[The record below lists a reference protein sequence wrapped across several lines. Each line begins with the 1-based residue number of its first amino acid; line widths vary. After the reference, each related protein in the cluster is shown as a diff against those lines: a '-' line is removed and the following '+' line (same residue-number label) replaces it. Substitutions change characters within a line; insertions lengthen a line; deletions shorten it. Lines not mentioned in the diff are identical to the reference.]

1 LKNEPAL
8 VCSGIREHYYPRT
21 AKDSLPQ
28 NLETVAVAVAD
39 KLDMLNTA
47 FSLDMIPTGAADPFA
62 LRRTAQ
68 GIIQLILG
76 SGISLGLHDLTSEAI
91 RLLDAQQKLGLDRSK
106 LQQELIEFLLQRQR
120 WYMQQRNIRYDLIEA
135 VLQFRPSERVESKA
149 LPVEQL
155 QLAEFL
161 GQHLETDIFKRS
173 VEAIVR
179 AENISKKYP
188 NKIVEKIDESALK
201 LPEEKNFFAALQ
213 PILDSDQNT
222 RWTPEKYLKQLH
234 SIEPVVTVFFDDVMV
249 MDDDPVKCGNRLWLC
264 MQLAKWSGQHLDLQ
278 ALVFA

>member
-1 LKNEPAL
+1 MPTKRTFPA
-8 VCSGIREHYYPRT
+8 CWISR
-21 AKDSLPQ
+21 
-28 NLETVAVAVAD
+28 
-39 KLDMLNTA
+39 KLQEN
-47 FSLDMIPTGAADPFA
+47 
-62 LRRTAQ
+62 
-68 GIIQLILG
+68 
-76 SGISLGLHDLTSEAI
+76 
-91 RLLDAQQKLGLDRSK
+91 LLD
-106 LQQELIEFLLQRQR
+106 FLLQRQR
-120 WYMQQRNIRYDLIEA
+120 WFLQERGIRYDLIEA
-135 VLQFRPSERVESKA
+135 VLQNQPGKKQPQENRGYGA

-155 QLAEFL
+155 QFADFL

-234 SIEPVVTVFFDDVMV
+234 SIEPVVTGFFEDVMV

-264 MQLAKWSGQHLDLQ
+264 MQLAKWSRQHLDLQ